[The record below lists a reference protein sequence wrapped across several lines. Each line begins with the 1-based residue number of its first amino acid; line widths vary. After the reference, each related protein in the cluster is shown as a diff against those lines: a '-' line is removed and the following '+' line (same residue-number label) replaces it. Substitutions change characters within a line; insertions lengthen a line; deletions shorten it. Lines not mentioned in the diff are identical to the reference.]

1 MDSIPIGTGR
11 RWADVRT
18 RLRGGL
24 HPGLP
29 HGLQQSLWA
38 LMMLTVAVLGG
49 LLIGL
54 AGLWAAVLL
63 VGALLFVPVML
74 LPWSWLLALLLL
86 LVFTV
91 IGPLQY
97 LAGMGKAFWLA
108 YGLAALLGVR
118 LLVDAAA
125 GAGSGWTGVLRP
137 GPGSQAVR
145 LALAG
150 LALAVTVSVLAGLAA
165 GIAPMQ
171 WLVGGKE
178 WFLLWGVPAAFMLG
192 LLNWRGL
199 QRLWAWSV
207 AWLWLQ
213 LPVVVWQRFAVA
225 PRRGGDSPWDAVVGL
240 FAGQAWGGG
249 GSGTMALLSL
259 WAASLVVMAWRAG
272 QARGGWA
279 VAAVLP
285 AAAACAL
292 AEVKVALVLLP
303 VLGVAAAWPSGI
315 HKPDSAPGWRGAALL
330 TLAAIGLSV
339 ALLLA
344 HQAQFGSARS
354 GSSQTVEGYV
364 AMIVERNVDDTV
376 MADPH
381 GQLTR
386 VGALKWWWQRQQAAD
401 VPGWLI
407 GHGPGAS
414 RRSMTA
420 VGELARGSRVDLA
433 RSSASVLLWETG
445 VVGLLGW
452 AVGLGAMSVAAWQ
465 MRRVPALQPHGWLLQ
480 AAAALGLLGLL
491 SLPYGADFFAAPHLP
506 VALMVGMGIVLGAR
520 RELAGVC
527 GDLPM
532 NEAGR

>member
-1 MDSIPIGTGR
+1 MMQ
-11 RWADVRT
+11 
-18 RLRGGL
+18 
-24 HPGLP
+24 
-29 HGLQQSLWA
+29 LQQALWA
-38 LMMLTVAVLGG
+38 LALAAVAVLGG

-54 AGLWAAVLL
+54 TGLWAAVLL
-63 VGALLFVPVML
+63 AGALLLVPVML
-74 LPWSWLLALLLL
+74 LRWSWLLALLLI

-108 YGLAALLGVR
+108 YGLVALLGVR

-125 GAGSGWTGVLRP
+125 GTEAAWRVVLRR
-137 GPGSQAVR
+137 GPGARAVR
-145 LALAG
+145 LGLAG
-150 LALAVTVSVLAGLAA
+150 LALAAAVAVVSGLAA
-165 GIAPMQ
+165 GIAPLQ

-178 WFLLWGVPAAFMLG
+178 MFLMWGLPGAFALG
-192 LLNWRGL
+192 FLDWRRL
-199 QRLWAWSV
+199 DRLWAWIV

-272 QARGGWA
+272 QAHGAWA
-279 VAAVLP
+279 LAAVVP

-292 AEVKVALVLLP
+292 AEVKVALVILP
-303 VLGVAAAWPSGI
+303 VLGIMAAWPAQHQGRRA
-315 HKPDSAPGWRGAALL
+315 APRWPGAALL
-330 TLAAIGLSV
+330 TLGAIGLS
-339 ALLLA
+339 AFLLLA
-344 HQAQFGSARS
+344 HQAQFGSTRA
-354 GSSQTVEGYV
+354 GAAQTLEGYV
-364 AMIVERNVDDTV
+364 STTVERNVDDTV

-386 VGALKWWWQRQQAAD
+386 VGALKAWWQRQQAAD
-401 VPGWLI
+401 VPGWLV

-414 RRSMTA
+414 RRSMTST
-420 VGELARGSRVDLA
+420 GELARGSRIDLA
-433 RSSASVLLWETG
+433 RSSAAVLLWETG

-452 AVGLGAMSVAAWQ
+452 TVGLASMAVAAWQ
-465 MRRVPALQPHGWLLQ
+465 MRSSPVLQPHGWLLQ
-480 AAAALGLLGLL
+480 AAAALAGLGLL

-506 VALMVGMGIVLGAR
+506 AALMVGLGIVLGAR
-520 RELAGVC
+520 RELAARDPEV
-527 GDLPM
+527 
-532 NEAGR
+532 GRCTV